1 MNQKNGLNVLIGL
14 LILFLNKQ
22 QYVEKNPK
30 RIFIIIFSFLIKI
43 RPTKRKTMD
52 RSNDHKRTKSS
63 LTLEEKFK
71 QIDRTKFDV
80 FEYGK
85 QLLHLISDENNKSL
99 PTFEQLQLLEYNIF
113 RFYWTSNQEKTW
125 SQILDILSDIFEN
138 EPSENFRNS
147 YSKILL
153 EMNINEQKEIER
165 LLQITL

>member
-1 MNQKNGLNVLIGL
+1 
-14 LILFLNKQ
+14 
-22 QYVEKNPK
+22 
-30 RIFIIIFSFLIKI
+30 
-43 RPTKRKTMD
+43 MD
-52 RSNDHKRTKSS
+52 RSNDYERTKSS